1 MSAHCRHATLAD
13 LPELL
18 ETKVSGFG
26 DDPLYGWLY
35 PDEDDRAARLREAFE
50 LILAFGLTRGHLY
63 TNADRSAVAVWT
75 APDVALMD
83 EREADA
89 FFRLIRG
96 QIGERAED
104 VIAGM
109 AATVANRPVEPHFTL
124 HSVAVHRDAQGRGA
138 GAALLAPVLARCDED
153 GLLACLDS
161 SNIRNVPF
169 YERLGFEVTGET
181 RLPGGAA
188 TMRSMVRAPR

>member
-1 MSAHCRHATLAD
+1 
-13 LPELL
+13 
-18 ETKVSGFG
+18 
-26 DDPLYGWLY
+26 
-35 PDEDDRAARLREAFE
+35 
-50 LILAFGLTRGHLY
+50 
-63 TNADRSAVAVWT
+63 
-75 APDVALMD
+75 MD
-83 EREADA
+83 ESEADA
-89 FFRLIRG
+89 FSGLIHA

-161 SNIRNVPF
+161 SNIRNIAF

-181 RLPGGAA
+181 RLPGGTV
-188 TMRSMVRAPR
+188 TMRSMVRAAR